1 MGMILLLILIE
12 DFCRILALG
21 DHHGP
26 AEAMPQDIEQLINF
40 VRGWKLGFLYVVYL
54 WVVMVCSIPYKCE
67 QTLSRHFHLVK
78 EARTGQN

>member
-40 VRGWKLGFLYVVYL
+40 VGGWNLGVLYMCS
-54 WVVMVCSIPYKCE
+54 WVVVIC
-67 QTLSRHFHLVK
+67 HGV
-78 EARTGQN
+78 

>member
-1 MGMILLLILIE
+1 MCSQLILIE

-40 VRGWKLGFLYVVYL
+40 VQGWKLGVLYVVCVSL
-54 WVVMVCSIPYKCE
+54 GCCG
-67 QTLSRHFHLVK
+67 LVSPM
-78 EARTGQN
+78 